1 MQNHAS
7 NGARRENQ
15 LVTLFRIPIFRRMWA
30 AITLSSL
37 GDWLGLL
44 ANTALAQQ
52 LTRDHSLQAQGAAI
66 SGVILVRLAP
76 DLLFGPFAAALA
88 DKFDRRRIVII
99 GEVTAAIL
107 YASIAVS
114 YQLLW
119 LYIAQFLIEAVGLF
133 TQPAKQAIWIS
144 VMPKKLLATGNQL
157 SLVSVYGTVPVAA
170 AIFAVLSSLD
180 RIISGTRTVLPQHT
194 SFAIVVALLFD
205 AVTFLI
211 SASTVFLSGHLI
223 TARPGDRE
231 REQGVLSL
239 LREGVSFLRHNRIIS
254 GLYVGIIGAF
264 AAGGLTVGVAQLWV
278 ATMSAGNAGYS
289 IMFGTVFTGLAVGML
304 TGPRVFPKLNR
315 PRVFAIAI
323 GGAGVSLVSA
333 SFIRDFIL
341 ADVFAEA
348 IGLFAGMAWIVGY
361 TLIGEEVEDRL
372 RGRIFAFVQS
382 SVRLTL
388 LFTIAVGPNLAGAIG
403 THSFK
408 VGDDSR
414 LILSGPGLTLLIGG
428 AVALLVSWF
437 AGARTAVSPRHLRE
451 TVGRWLLRSSM
462 SKRVEQVGIFTGEG
476 FIVPAHDSS
485 NGLLVAF
492 EGGEGSGKST
502 QIARL
507 AETLRAEGIEVI
519 VTHEPGATPVGTQ
532 IRELL
537 LHHAEPLGPRA
548 EAMLFAAD
556 RAHHVDTVI
565 VPALASGKV
574 VLTDRFM
581 DSSLAYQG
589 VGRGL
594 PLDEVRQLSLWATGG
609 LVPHLTVV
617 LDLPPT
623 EGLSRVAGRGAADK
637 LESESLDFHE
647 RVREAYLAQAALEP
661 ERYLVLDATDSP
673 DDLAARI
680 AEGVANRRATVNEV
694 VTP

>member
-1 MQNHAS
+1 M
-7 NGARRENQ
+7 
-15 LVTLFRIPIFRRMWA
+15 VLFRIPIFRRMWA

-44 ANTALAQQ
+44 ANTALAVQ
-52 LTRDHSLQAQGAAI
+52 LTREHSELAMGAAGA
-66 SGVILVRLAP
+66 GVILVRLAP

-88 DKFDRRRIVII
+88 DKLDRRRIVIA
-99 GEVTAAIL
+99 GEITAAIL

-119 LYIAQFLIEAVGLF
+119 LYIAQFVIEAVGLF

-144 VMPKKLLATGNQL
+144 VMPKTLLATGNQL
-157 SLVSVYGTVPVAA
+157 SLVSVYGTVPIAA
-170 AIFAVLSSLD
+170 AIFALLSALD
-180 RIISGTRTVLPQHT
+180 RIISGEKTLLAHHT

-205 AVTFLI
+205 SATFLV
-211 SASTVFLSGHLI
+211 SASTVFFSRHLI
-223 TARPGDRE
+223 TARPGERE
-231 REQGVLSL
+231 REQDIWTL

-278 ATMSAGNAGYS
+278 LTMAAGSAGWS
-289 IMFGTVFTGLAVGML
+289 IMFGTVFTGLALGML
-304 TGPRVFPKLNR
+304 TGPRVFPRLNR
-315 PRVFAIAI
+315 PRVFALAI
-323 GGAGVSLVSA
+323 GCAGLALVVA
-333 SFIRDFIL
+333 SFVRDFIL
-341 ADVFAEA
+341 ATVLAGA

-382 SVRLTL
+382 SVRLM
-388 LFTIAVGPNLAGAIG
+388 LFLTIGVGPVLAGAIG
-403 THSFK
+403 SHAFR
-408 VGDDSR
+408 VGSNSR
-414 LILSGPGLTLLIGG
+414 LVLSGPGLTLLIGG
-428 AVALLVSWF
+428 LVALLVSWF

-451 TVGRWLLRSSM
+451 ILGRWLLRSSM
-462 SKRVEQVGIFTGEG
+462 GKRVEQVGIFTGDG
-476 FIVPAHDSS
+476 VVLPVHDVRH
-485 NGLLVAF
+485 GMLVAF

-507 AETLRAEGIEVI
+507 AETLRAEGLDVL
-519 VTHEPGATPVGTQ
+519 VTHEPGATPVGAQ

-537 LHHAEPLGPRA
+537 LHNAEPLGPRA

-565 VPALASGKV
+565 NPALAAGKI

-594 PLDEVRQLSLWATGG
+594 PLDDVRQLSRWATGG
-609 LVPHLTVV
+609 LVPHLTVL
-617 LDLPPT
+617 LDMPPS
-623 EGLSRVAGRGAADK
+623 EGLARVAGRGEADK
-637 LESESLDFHE
+637 LERESLDFHE
-647 RVREAYLAQAALEP
+647 RVREAYLSQASSEP
-661 ERYLVLDATDSP
+661 ERYLILDATDSP
-673 DDLAARI
+673 DDLAKR
-680 AEGVANRRATVNEV
+680 VAVAVVNRLANVNEV
-694 VTP
+694 VP